1 VRPTHRTMVA
11 TRVLFL
17 LCCLAYPIVLPRP
30 IHAQSA
36 PYERTFVQSK
46 TVVERALKDLQSAVS
61 GRLPVLDGFTRPG
74 DLPLDRFQRG
84 FYQCAI
90 QVTSTPSG
98 GALVR
103 VNAKITAWYGD
114 PNSAKSAY
122 QVLPSN
128 GRLETDLLDR
138 LEDALSGQA
147 SSGTPTT
154 GTATTTGRAATGTPT
169 TGAATPPVVSA
180 PSQAKNK
187 AAVSVPSISAPMP
200 NTGASSGQMASSK
213 GSTTPPNSPFKL
225 GNGVNS
231 DVGTSLATQK
241 AVADKH
247 MEELTKEAK
256 GLEEILRNQA
266 HPKNLVAVKK
276 SSTPILVSPVEGAK
290 VLFLA
295 TAEDEFEILDMNA
308 NWVHVRISGI
318 SRGWIRRSGLE
329 VPDTYASDAK
339 VEDSPVPAS
348 TEQFQVK
355 NEEIA
360 SFPGTW
366 EPLRGQTVKIL
377 TVQRANAGASDT
389 SSRAKLEFA
398 KSLFEKA
405 YAELTRTPT
414 SAVGVVVI
422 FDSEDGGMAAATL
435 PGIQQWKAG
444 TLSEQAFWRR
454 CFFDPPEAFI
464 SQTGQ

>member
-1 VRPTHRTMVA
+1 VKPTHRTTVS
-11 TRVLFL
+11 TRAVFV
-17 LCCLAYPIVLPRP
+17 LCCLAFTIVLVRP

-36 PYERTFVQSK
+36 PYERTFTQSK
-46 TVVERALKDLQSAVS
+46 AVVEKAIKDLQSAAS

-74 DLPLDRFQRG
+74 DRPLDRFQRG

-90 QVTSTPSG
+90 QVSSTPSG
-98 GALVR
+98 GALVQ
-103 VNAKITAWYGD
+103 VSAKITAWYAD
-114 PNSAKSAY
+114 PDSSKSAY

-138 LEDALSGQA
+138 LQDALSGQA
-147 SSGTPTT
+147 TATT
-154 GTATTTGRAATGTPT
+154 GTAK
-169 TGAATPPVVSA
+169 PPVISA
-180 PSQAKNK
+180 PSQPKNK
-187 AAVSVPSISAPMP
+187 AAVSVPNISAPMP
-200 NTGASSGQMASSK
+200 NIGTSAAPMASSK
-213 GSTTPPNSPFKL
+213 GSTTPANSPFKL

-231 DVGTSLATQK
+231 DIATSLATQK

-256 GLEEILRNQA
+256 GLEEILRDQA

-276 SSTPILVSPVEGAK
+276 SSTPVLVSPVEGAK

-318 SRGWIRRSGLE
+318 SRGWIRRSSLE

-339 VEDSPVPAS
+339 VENSPAPPG

-377 TVQRANAGASDT
+377 TVQRANVGASDT

-398 KSLFEKA
+398 KSLFEKE

-414 SAVGVVVI
+414 SAVGVVLI
-422 FDSEDGGMAAATL
+422 FDSEDGGLIAATL
-435 PGIQQWKAG
+435 PSLQQWKAG
-444 TLSEQAFWRR
+444 TLSDQAFWRR

-464 SQTGQ
+464 SQAGQ

>member
-1 VRPTHRTMVA
+1 VKPTHRTTVS
-11 TRVLFL
+11 TRAVFL
-17 LCCLAYPIVLPRP
+17 LCCLAFTIVLVRP

-36 PYERTFVQSK
+36 PYERTFTQSK
-46 TVVERALKDLQSAVS
+46 AVVEKAIKDLQSAAS
-61 GRLPVLDGFTRPG
+61 GRLPVLDGFTRPS
-74 DLPLDRFQRG
+74 DRPLDRFQRG

-90 QVTSTPSG
+90 QVSSTPSG

-103 VNAKITAWYGD
+103 VNAKITAWYAD
-114 PNSAKSAY
+114 PDSSKSAY

-128 GRLETDLLDR
+128 GRIETDLLDR
-138 LEDALSGQA
+138 LQDALSGKA
-147 SSGTPTT
+147 TSGTPTT
-154 GTATTTGRAATGTPT
+154 GTPT
-169 TGAATPPVVSA
+169 TGTAATATATPPVVSA
-180 PSQAKNK
+180 LSQPRNK
-187 AAVSVPSISAPMP
+187 TAVSVPNISAPMP
-200 NTGASSGQMASSK
+200 NTGTSAAPMASSK
-213 GSTTPPNSPFKL
+213 GSTTPANSPFKL

-231 DVGTSLATQK
+231 DIATSLATQK

-276 SSTPILVSPVEGAK
+276 SSTPVLVSPVEGAK

-318 SRGWIRRSGLE
+318 SRGWIRRSSLE

-339 VEDSPVPAS
+339 VENSPAPPG

-377 TVQRANAGASDT
+377 TVQRANVGASDT

-398 KSLFEKA
+398 KSLFEKE

-414 SAVGVVVI
+414 SAVGVVLI
-422 FDSEDGGMAAATL
+422 FDSEDGGLIAATL
-435 PGIQQWKAG
+435 PSLQQWKAG
-444 TLSEQAFWRR
+444 TLSDQAFWRR

-464 SQTGQ
+464 SQAGQ

>member
-1 VRPTHRTMVA
+1 MRPTHRTVVS
-11 TRVLFL
+11 TRALFL
-17 LCCLAYPIVLPRP
+17 LCCVAFTIVLAPS

-46 TVVERALKDLQSAVS
+46 TVVERALKDLQSAAS

-74 DLPLDRFQRG
+74 DRLLDRFQRG

-90 QVTSTPSG
+90 EVTSTPSG

-103 VNAKITAWYGD
+103 VSAKITAWYAD
-114 PNSAKSAY
+114 PDSSKSAY

-138 LEDALSGQA
+138 LQDALSGQ
-147 SSGTPTT
+147 SSSVVPTT
-154 GTATTTGRAATGTPT
+154 GTPA
-169 TGAATPPVVSA
+169 TGAAKPPVASA
-180 PSQAKNK
+180 PSQPKNK
-187 AAVSVPSISAPMP
+187 VAVSVPNISAPMP
-200 NTGASSGQMASSK
+200 NTGTSAAPMASSK
-213 GSTTPPNSPFKL
+213 GSTTPANSPFKL

-231 DVGTSLATQK
+231 DIATSLATQK

-266 HPKNLVAVKK
+266 HPKNLVAVRK
-276 SSTPILVSPVEGAK
+276 SSTPVLVSPVEVAK

-318 SRGWIRRSGLE
+318 SRGWIRRSSLE

-339 VEDSPVPAS
+339 VENAPAQAS

-377 TVQRANAGASDT
+377 TVQRANVGTSDT

-398 KSLFEKA
+398 KSLFEKE

-414 SAVGVVVI
+414 SAVGVVLI
-422 FDSEDGGMAAATL
+422 FDSEDGGLVAATL
-435 PGIQQWKAG
+435 PSLQQWKAG
-444 TLSEQAFWRR
+444 TLSDQAFWRR
-454 CFFDPPEAFI
+454 CFFDPPDAFI
-464 SQTGQ
+464 SQARQ

>member
-1 VRPTHRTMVA
+1 MRPTHRTTVS
-11 TRVLFL
+11 TRALFL
-17 LCCLAYPIVLPRP
+17 LCCLAFTIALVRP

-46 TVVERALKDLQSAVS
+46 AVVERALKDLQSAAS

-74 DLPLDRFQRG
+74 DRPLDRFQRG

-103 VNAKITAWYGD
+103 VNAKITAWYAD
-114 PNSAKSAY
+114 PDSSKSAY

-138 LEDALSGQA
+138 LQDALSGQA
-147 SSGTPTT
+147 SSGTATT
-154 GTATTTGRAATGTPT
+154 GTAATGTAATGT
-169 TGAATPPVVSA
+169 AATGTAKPPVASA
-180 PSQAKNK
+180 PSQPKNK
-187 AAVSVPSISAPMP
+187 AAVSVPDISAPMP
-200 NTGASSGQMASSK
+200 NTGTSAAPMASSK
-213 GSTTPPNSPFKL
+213 GSTTPANSPFKL

-231 DVGTSLATQK
+231 DIATSLATQK

-276 SSTPILVSPVEGAK
+276 SSTPVLVSPVEGAK

-318 SRGWIRRSGLE
+318 SRGWIRRSSLE

-339 VEDSPVPAS
+339 VENPPAPAS
-348 TEQFQVK
+348 AEQFLVK

-377 TVQRANAGASDT
+377 TVQRANVGTSNT

-398 KSLFEKA
+398 KSLFEKE

-414 SAVGVVVI
+414 SAVGVVLI
-422 FDSEDGGMAAATL
+422 FDSEDGGLIAATL
-435 PGIQQWKAG
+435 PSLQQWKAG
-444 TLSEQAFWRR
+444 TLSDQAFWRR

-464 SQTGQ
+464 SQPGQ

>member
-1 VRPTHRTMVA
+1 
-11 TRVLFL
+11 LFL
-17 LCCLAYPIVLPRP
+17 LCCVAFTIVLAPL
-30 IHAQSA
+30 IYAQSA

-46 TVVERALKDLQSAVS
+46 TVVERVLKDLQSAAS

-74 DLPLDRFQRG
+74 DRPLERFQRG

-103 VNAKITAWYGD
+103 VSAKITAWYAD
-114 PNSAKSAY
+114 PDSSKSAY

-138 LEDALSGQA
+138 LQDALSGQA

-154 GTATTTGRAATGTPT
+154 GAPTTVTAATGT
-169 TGAATPPVVSA
+169 AKPPVVSA
-180 PSQAKNK
+180 PSQPKNK
-187 AAVSVPSISAPMP
+187 AAVSVPNISAPMP
-200 NTGASSGQMASSK
+200 NTGTSAAPMASSK
-213 GSTTPPNSPFKL
+213 GSTTPNSPFKL

-231 DVGTSLATQK
+231 DIATSLATQK

-256 GLEEILRNQA
+256 GLEEILHNQA
-266 HPKNLVAVKK
+266 HPKNLVAVKE
-276 SSTPILVSPVEGAK
+276 SSTQVLVSPVEGAK

-295 TAEDEFEILDMNA
+295 SAEDEFEILDMNA

-318 SRGWIRRSGLE
+318 SRGWIRRSSLE
-329 VPDTYASDAK
+329 VPDTYTSDAK
-339 VEDSPVPAS
+339 VENAPAPAS

-377 TVQRANAGASDT
+377 TVQRANVGASDT

-398 KSLFEKA
+398 KSLFEKE

-414 SAVGVVVI
+414 SALGVVLI
-422 FDSEDGGMAAATL
+422 FDSEDGGLIAATL
-435 PGIQQWKAG
+435 PSLQQWKAG
-444 TLSEQAFWRR
+444 TLSDQAFWRR

-464 SQTGQ
+464 SQAGQ

>member
-1 VRPTHRTMVA
+1 VRPTHRTTVSA
-11 TRVLFL
+11 RVLFP
-17 LCCLAYPIVLPRP
+17 LCSLALSVALAPP

-46 TVVERALKDLQSAVS
+46 AVVERALKDLQSAAS

-74 DLPLDRFQRG
+74 DRPLDRFQRG
-84 FYQCAI
+84 FYQCAV

-103 VNAKITAWYGD
+103 VSAKITAWYAD
-114 PNSAKSAY
+114 PDSARSAY

-138 LEDALSGQA
+138 LQDALSGQV
-147 SSGTPTT
+147 SSGTPTP
-154 GTATTTGRAATGTPT
+154 GTATAATGTPT
-169 TGAATPPVVSA
+169 TGTATPPVVSA
-180 PSQAKNK
+180 PSQPRNK
-187 AAVSVPSISAPMP
+187 AAVSVPNISAPMP
-200 NTGASSGQMASSK
+200 NTGTSAAPMASSK
-213 GSTTPPNSPFKL
+213 LSTTPANSPFKL

-231 DVGTSLATQK
+231 SIATSLATQK

-256 GLEEILRNQA
+256 GLEEILHNQA

-276 SSTPILVSPVEGAK
+276 SSTPVLVSPVEGAK

-318 SRGWIRRSGLE
+318 SRGWIRRSSLE

-339 VEDSPVPAS
+339 VEDAPAPPS

-360 SFPGTW
+360 SFPGAW

-377 TVQRANAGASDT
+377 TVQRANLGASDT

-398 KSLFEKA
+398 KSLFEKE
-405 YAELTRTPT
+405 YAELTRTPS
-414 SAVGVVVI
+414 SAVGVVLI
-422 FDSEDGGMAAATL
+422 FDSEDGGLIAATL
-435 PGIQQWKAG
+435 PSLQQWKAG
-444 TLSEQAFWRR
+444 TLSDQAFWRR

-464 SQTGQ
+464 SPAGQ